1 MVKYE
6 PDQYI
11 NGSGDNNTTSTT
23 PTSNNK
29 YQEEMNRKKKKS
41 VLGIVEDIRRSN
53 FHEHNMLIY
62 SDLPTFRK
70 IYSECTRQA
79 LHSNEIV
86 FLATTYDPF
95 DKVTDELRSKGISV
109 DDETKDGNLVIVD
122 AVRAY
127 QIDIYGAMKL
137 GKSLVLRAT
146 REGKSG
152 VFNMSD
158 MGSFFLSER
167 IEILIEYERSL
178 REKKGL
184 NFKATCSYHE
194 GNFGKLNEE
203 QQNALRSAHNA
214 FIEIKD

>member
-1 MVKYE
+1 MIENE
-6 PDQYI
+6 PDNYI
-11 NGSGDNNTTSTT
+11 NGGNSTSTT
-23 PTSNNK
+23 GPTSK
-29 YQEEMNRKKKKS
+29 YQEEMNTKKKS
-41 VLGIVEDIRRSN
+41 VPGIIEDIRRSN

-109 DDETKDGNLVIVD
+109 DDETKAGNLVIVD

-127 QIDIYGAMKL
+127 QIDTYGAMKL
-137 GKSLVLRAT
+137 GKSLVLRAIK
-146 REGKSG
+146 EGKSG

-167 IEILIEYERSL
+167 IERLVEYERSL
-178 REKKGL
+178 RGKKDL
-184 NFKATCSYHE
+184 KFKAICSYHK
-194 GNFGKLNEE
+194 GNFGKLNDE
-203 QQNALRSAHNA
+203 QQNVLRSAHNA
-214 FIEIKD
+214 LLESSINA

>member
-1 MVKYE
+1 MIENE
-6 PDQYI
+6 PDNYI
-11 NGSGDNNTTSTT
+11 NGGNSTSTT
-23 PTSNNK
+23 GPTSK
-29 YQEEMNRKKKKS
+29 YQEETNTKKKS
-41 VLGIVEDIRRSN
+41 VSGIIEDIRRSS
-53 FHEHNMLIY
+53 FHDHDMLIY

-109 DDETKDGNLVIVD
+109 DNETKDGNLVIVD

-127 QIDIYGAMKL
+127 QIDTYGAVKL
-137 GKSLVLRAT
+137 GKSLVLRAIK
-146 REGKSG
+146 EGKSG

-167 IEILIEYERSL
+167 IERLVEYERSL
-178 REKKGL
+178 REKKDL
-184 NFKATCSYHE
+184 KFKAICSYHK
-194 GNFGKLNEE
+194 GNFGILNDE
-203 QQNALRSAHNA
+203 QQNVLRSAHNA
-214 FIEIKD
+214 LLESSINA

>member
-1 MVKYE
+1 MIKNE
-6 PDQYI
+6 PDKYI
-11 NGSGDNNTTSTT
+11 NGDNSTTSTT
-23 PTSNNK
+23 GTASK
-29 YQEEMNRKKKKS
+29 YQEEMNRKKKS
-41 VLGIVEDIRRSN
+41 VPVIIEDIRRSN
-53 FHEHNMLIY
+53 FHDHNMLIY

-109 DDETKDGNLVIVD
+109 DNETKDGNLVIVD

-127 QIDIYGAMKL
+127 QIDTYGAMKL
-137 GKSLVLRAT
+137 GKSLVLRAIK
-146 REGKSG
+146 EGKSG

-167 IEILIEYERSL
+167 IETLVEYERSL
-178 REKKGL
+178 REKKDFK
-184 NFKATCSYHE
+184 FKAICSYHKA
-194 GNFGKLNEE
+194 NFGKLNDE
-203 QQNALRSAHNA
+203 QQNVLRSAHNA
-214 FIEIKD
+214 FLESSINA

>member
-1 MVKYE
+1 MIENE
-6 PDQYI
+6 PHIYI
-11 NGSGDNNTTSTT
+11 NGGNSTSTT
-23 PTSNNK
+23 GPTSK
-29 YQEEMNRKKKKS
+29 YQEETNTKKKS
-41 VLGIVEDIRRSN
+41 VSGIIEDVRRSS
-53 FHEHNMLIY
+53 FHDHDMLIY

-109 DDETKDGNLVIVD
+109 DNETKDGNLVIVD

-127 QIDIYGAMKL
+127 QIDTYGAMKL
-137 GKSLVLRAT
+137 GKSLVLRAVK
-146 REGKSG
+146 EGKSG

-167 IEILIEYERSL
+167 IETLVEYERSL
-178 REKKGL
+178 REKKAL
-184 NFKATCSYHE
+184 KFKAICSYHK
-194 GNFGKLNEE
+194 GNFGRLNDE
-203 QQNALRSAHNA
+203 QQNVLRSAHNA
-214 FIEIKD
+214 LFESSINA

>member
-1 MVKYE
+1 MVKNE
-6 PDQYI
+6 PDNYI
-11 NGSGDNNTTSTT
+11 NGANSTSTT
-23 PTSNNK
+23 GPTSK
-29 YQEEMNRKKKKS
+29 YQEEMNTKKKS
-41 VLGIVEDIRRSN
+41 VPGIIEDIRRSN
-53 FHEHNMLIY
+53 FYYHNMLIY

-109 DDETKDGNLVIVD
+109 DNETKDGNLVIVD

-127 QIDIYGAMKL
+127 QIDTYGAMKL
-137 GKSLVLRAT
+137 GKSLVLRAVK
-146 REGKSG
+146 EGKSG

-167 IEILIEYERSL
+167 IETLVEYERSL
-178 REKKGL
+178 REKKDL
-184 NFKATCSYHE
+184 KFKAICSYHK
-194 GNFGKLNEE
+194 GNFGKLNDE
-203 QQNALRSAHNA
+203 QQNVLRSAHNA
-214 FIEIKD
+214 LLESSINA

>member
-1 MVKYE
+1 MIENE
-6 PDQYI
+6 PDNYI
-11 NGSGDNNTTSTT
+11 NGGNSTSTT
-23 PTSNNK
+23 GPTSK
-29 YQEEMNRKKKKS
+29 YQEEMNTKKKS
-41 VLGIVEDIRRSN
+41 VSGIIEDIRRSN
-53 FHEHNMLIY
+53 FHDHNMLIY

-109 DDETKDGNLVIVD
+109 DNETKDGNLVIVD

-127 QIDIYGAMKL
+127 QIDTYGAMKL
-137 GKSLVLRAT
+137 GKSLVLRAIK
-146 REGKSG
+146 EGKSG

-167 IEILIEYERSL
+167 IERLVEYERSL
-178 REKKGL
+178 REKKDL
-184 NFKATCSYHE
+184 KFKAICSYHK
-194 GNFGKLNEE
+194 GNFGKLNDE
-203 QQNALRSAHNA
+203 QQNVLRSAHNA
-214 FIEIKD
+214 LLESSINA

>member
-1 MVKYE
+1 MIKSE
-6 PDQYI
+6 PDYY
-11 NGSGDNNTTSTT
+11 NNSANSTITNSTT
-23 PTSNNK
+23 NK
-29 YQEEMNRKKKKS
+29 CQEHMSWKKKS
-41 VLGIVEDIRRSN
+41 VPSISEDIQHSG

-79 LHSNEIV
+79 LRNNEIV

-95 DKVTDELRSKGISV
+95 DKITNELTSKGVSV
-109 DDETKDGNLVIVD
+109 TNEMKDGNLVIVD
-122 AVRAY
+122 AVGAY
-127 QIDIYGAMKL
+127 QIDTHGAMKL

-167 IEILIEYERSL
+167 IEALIQYEESL
-178 REKKGL
+178 REKIDLKL
-184 NFKATCSYHE
+184 KAICSYHR
-194 GNFGKLNEE
+194 GNFGKLNDE
-203 QQNALRSAHNA
+203 QQKALLSAHNA
-214 FIEIKD
+214 LLESKFEA

>member
-1 MVKYE
+1 MIENE
-6 PDQYI
+6 PDNYI
-11 NGSGDNNTTSTT
+11 NGGNSTSTT
-23 PTSNNK
+23 GTTSK
-29 YQEEMNRKKKKS
+29 YQEEMNTKKKS
-41 VLGIVEDIRRSN
+41 VPGIIEDIRRSN
-53 FHEHNMLIY
+53 FHQHNMLIY

-109 DDETKDGNLVIVD
+109 DNETKDGNLVIVD

-137 GKSLVLRAT
+137 GKSLVLRAIK
-146 REGKSG
+146 EGKSG

-167 IEILIEYERSL
+167 IETLVEYERSL
-178 REKKGL
+178 REKKDL
-184 NFKATCSYHE
+184 KFKAICSYHK
-194 GNFGKLNEE
+194 GNFGKLNDE
-203 QQNALRSAHNA
+203 QQNVLRSAHNA
-214 FIEIKD
+214 LLESSINA

>member
-1 MVKYE
+1 MIKKE
-6 PDQYI
+6 ADDYI
-11 NGSGDNNTTSTT
+11 NGGNSTSTT
-23 PTSNNK
+23 GSTSK
-29 YQEEMNRKKKKS
+29 YQEEMNTKKKS
-41 VLGIVEDIRRSN
+41 VPGIIEDIRRSN
-53 FHEHNMLIY
+53 FHDHNMLIY

-95 DKVTDELRSKGISV
+95 DKVKDELRRKGISV
-109 DDETKDGNLVIVD
+109 DNETKDGNLVIVD

-127 QIDIYGAMKL
+127 QIDTYGAMKL

-146 REGKSG
+146 KEGKSG

-167 IEILIEYERSL
+167 IETLVEYERSL
-178 REKKGL
+178 REKKDFK
-184 NFKATCSYHE
+184 FKAICSYHK
-194 GNFGKLNEE
+194 GNFGKLNDE
-203 QQNALRSAHNA
+203 QQNVLRSAHNA
-214 FIEIKD
+214 LLESSINA

>member
-1 MVKYE
+1 
-6 PDQYI
+6 
-11 NGSGDNNTTSTT
+11 
-23 PTSNNK
+23 
-29 YQEEMNRKKKKS
+29 
-41 VLGIVEDIRRSN
+41 
-53 FHEHNMLIY
+53 MLIY

-70 IYSECTRQA
+70 IYSESTRQA

-109 DDETKDGNLVIVD
+109 DNETKDGNLVIVD

-127 QIDIYGAMKL
+127 QIDTYGAMKL
-137 GKSLVLRAT
+137 GKSLVLRAIK
-146 REGKSG
+146 EGKSG

-167 IEILIEYERSL
+167 IETLVEYERSL
-178 REKKGL
+178 REKKDL
-184 NFKATCSYHE
+184 KFKAICSYHK
-194 GNFGKLNEE
+194 GNFGILNDE

-214 FIEIKD
+214 LFESSINA

>member
-1 MVKYE
+1 MIENE
-6 PDQYI
+6 PDNYI
-11 NGSGDNNTTSTT
+11 NGGNSTSTT
-23 PTSNNK
+23 GPTSK
-29 YQEEMNRKKKKS
+29 YQEEMNTKKKS
-41 VLGIVEDIRRSN
+41 VPGIIEDIRRSN
-53 FHEHNMLIY
+53 FHDHNMLIY

-109 DDETKDGNLVIVD
+109 DNETKDGNLVIVD

-127 QIDIYGAMKL
+127 QIDTYGAMKL
-137 GKSLVLRAT
+137 GKRLVLRAVK
-146 REGKSG
+146 EGKSG

-167 IEILIEYERSL
+167 IETLVEYERSL
-178 REKKGL
+178 REKKAL
-184 NFKATCSYHE
+184 KFKAICSYHK
-194 GNFGKLNEE
+194 GNFGKLNDE
-203 QQNALRSAHNA
+203 QQNVLRSAHNA
-214 FIEIKD
+214 LFESSINA

>member
-1 MVKYE
+1 MIENE
-6 PDQYI
+6 PDNYI
-11 NGSGDNNTTSTT
+11 NGGNSTSTT
-23 PTSNNK
+23 GTTSK
-29 YQEEMNRKKKKS
+29 YQEEMNTKKKS
-41 VLGIVEDIRRSN
+41 VPGIIEDIRRSN
-53 FHEHNMLIY
+53 FYYHNMLIY

-109 DDETKDGNLVIVD
+109 DDETKAGNLVIVD

-127 QIDIYGAMKL
+127 QIDTYGAMKL
-137 GKSLVLRAT
+137 GKSLVLRAIK
-146 REGKSG
+146 EGKSG

-167 IEILIEYERSL
+167 IERLVEYERSL
-178 REKKGL
+178 RGKKDL
-184 NFKATCSYHE
+184 KFKAICSYHK
-194 GNFGKLNEE
+194 GNFGKLNDE
-203 QQNALRSAHNA
+203 QQNVLRSAHNA
-214 FIEIKD
+214 LLESSINA

>member
-1 MVKYE
+1 MIENE
-6 PDQYI
+6 PHNYI
-11 NGSGDNNTTSTT
+11 NGGNSTSTT
-23 PTSNNK
+23 GPTSK
-29 YQEEMNRKKKKS
+29 YQEETNTKKKS
-41 VLGIVEDIRRSN
+41 VSGIIEDVRRSS
-53 FHEHNMLIY
+53 FHDHDMLIY

-109 DDETKDGNLVIVD
+109 DNETKDGNLVIVD

-127 QIDIYGAMKL
+127 QIDTYGAMKL
-137 GKSLVLRAT
+137 GKSLVLRAIK
-146 REGKSG
+146 EGKSG

-167 IEILIEYERSL
+167 IETLVEYERSL
-178 REKKGL
+178 REKKDL
-184 NFKATCSYHE
+184 KFKAICSYHK
-194 GNFGKLNEE
+194 GDFGILNDE

-214 FIEIKD
+214 LFESSINA